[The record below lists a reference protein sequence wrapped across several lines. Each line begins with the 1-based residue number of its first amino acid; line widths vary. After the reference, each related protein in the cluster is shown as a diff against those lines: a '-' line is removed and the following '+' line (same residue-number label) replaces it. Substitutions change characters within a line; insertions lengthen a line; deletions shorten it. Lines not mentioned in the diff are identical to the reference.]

1 MHVFAEVSAK
11 PLHPKNP
18 DDQQNKETSYEKS
31 IGK

>member
-18 DDQQNKETSYEKS
+18 DDQQNKETSYVSE
-31 IGK
+31 